1 MNKTEK
7 PLIILASASPRRQ
20 ELISRLDIPFIVKPS
35 DIDESTG
42 HKDIRRAVL
51 ELAEKKLDYAVSEN
65 STSPEN
71 WIFAADTLV
80 YSDDRL
86 MGKPETEDE
95 AFAYIKMLSGKSH
108 SVATALALYNRN
120 NNKKQIEM
128 DETSVIFPDLDD
140 ETIRWYISTGEWKGA
155 AGGYR
160 IQEKGGCLVDRID
173 GSYTNVMGLPIRR
186 FFCMMLGAGYPVN
199 K

>member
-1 MNKTEK
+1 MNIIEK
-7 PLIILASASPRRQ
+7 PVIILASKSPRRQ

-35 DIDESTG
+35 DIDESTE
-42 HKDIRRAVL
+42 HKDIGHAVL
-51 ELAEKKLDYAVSEN
+51 ELAEKKLDHAINEN
-65 STSPEN
+65 SRAAEN

-80 YSDDRL
+80 FSENML
-86 MGKPETEDE
+86 LGKPETEEE
-95 AFAYIKMLSGKSH
+95 AFDYIKMLSGKSH
-108 SVATALALYNRN
+108 TVATALALYNRN

-140 ETIRWYISTGEWKGA
+140 EIIRWYISTGEWKGA

-160 IQEKGGCLVDRID
+160 IQEKGGCLVDRIE
-173 GSYTNVMGLPIRR
+173 GSYSNVMGLPIRR
-186 FFCMMLGAGYPVN
+186 FFCMLLGAGYPVN